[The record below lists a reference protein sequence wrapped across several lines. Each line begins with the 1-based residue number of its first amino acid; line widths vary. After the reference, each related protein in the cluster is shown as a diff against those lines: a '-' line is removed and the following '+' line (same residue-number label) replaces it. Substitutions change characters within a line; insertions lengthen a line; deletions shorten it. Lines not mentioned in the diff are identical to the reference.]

1 MNGPFLPSLLSN
13 QHINQPSTTR
23 GRCIHSQIHLC
34 LACLVSFSKLFLESE
49 IFCFSNSLHWNSIYT
64 LKLVSNS
71 TESLKTSLITKD
83 RNSLFSSKSNNVFVC
98 TMLIWCM
105 LIYSIIFI
113 YAFKVPSESGNF
125 KSLEEGGIFS
135 PPMEYTGMFLF

>member
-1 MNGPFLPSLLSN
+1 MNRLFLPSLLTN
-13 QHINQPSTTR
+13 QHINQPSRTR

-49 IFCFSNSLHWNSIYT
+49 ICCFSNSLHWNSIYT
-64 LKLVSNS
+64 LKLVLNS
-71 TESLKTSLITKD
+71 TESLKTSLISKD

-98 TMLIWCM
+98 TMLTLIWYM

-113 YAFKVPSESGNF
+113 YAFKVPQKVVTLN
-125 KSLEEGGIFS
+125 
-135 PPMEYTGMFLF
+135 P